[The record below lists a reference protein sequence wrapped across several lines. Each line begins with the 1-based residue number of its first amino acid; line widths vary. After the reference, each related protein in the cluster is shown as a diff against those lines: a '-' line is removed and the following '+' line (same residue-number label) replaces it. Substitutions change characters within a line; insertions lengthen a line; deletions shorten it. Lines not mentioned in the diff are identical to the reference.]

1 MVIVDTMQSNK
12 LPSQHMISKISNYM
26 LSPKNMMQTTKMFLT
41 KNQFIE
47 NIKVKKQ
54 KPKDFYKAKQIQKC
68 FIPGKKDQ
76 LFWLFYIMLNGFDNY
91 NMIENNSFTI
101 EKETKIEYISKIKIN
116 KTMLRNMKF
125 NKLNEVETELINDEQ
140 ISLKTFHILCVI
152 ENIDFVYLDKHI
164 LFSYPSIEIEELE
177 NIVAENE
184 NNETNSKR
192 LRNLHIIHKIND
204 HYGYEFMNVR
214 LLLNYTK
221 NRLNIENL
229 EHPLY
234 AISHYKLDELK
245 EIALKLNI
253 KLHDD
258 FGTLLKKQELYDVIK
273 LTIHS

>member
-68 FIPGKKDQ
+68 FVPGKKDQ

-116 KTMLRNMKF
+116 KTMK
-125 NKLNEVETELINDEQ
+125 
-140 ISLKTFHILCVI
+140 KTIL
-152 ENIDFVYLDKHI
+152 Y
-164 LFSYPSIEIEELE
+164 S
-177 NIVAENE
+177 
-184 NNETNSKR
+184 R
-192 LRNLHIIHKIND
+192 
-204 HYGYEFMNVR
+204 
-214 LLLNYTK
+214 
-221 NRLNIENL
+221 
-229 EHPLY
+229 
-234 AISHYKLDELK
+234 
-245 EIALKLNI
+245 
-253 KLHDD
+253 
-258 FGTLLKKQELYDVIK
+258 
-273 LTIHS
+273 